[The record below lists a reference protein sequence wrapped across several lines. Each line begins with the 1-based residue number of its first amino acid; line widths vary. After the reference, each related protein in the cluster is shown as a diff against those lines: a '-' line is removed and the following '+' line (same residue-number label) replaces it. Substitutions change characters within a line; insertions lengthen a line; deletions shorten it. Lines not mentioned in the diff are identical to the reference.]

1 MMSKPIV
8 PPAAPDRAA
17 PGLRPRE
24 ILTVIGGLLVIA
36 LLARLGVW
44 QLDRAHYKQALA
56 ARIASREAMP
66 ALALPP
72 RGVDFERNE
81 WRPVLA
87 RGQWAPQW
95 TVYLQ
100 NRQYH
105 GVSGFWVLTPLRL
118 QSSDT
123 WVMVLRGWAGPDVH
137 APMLVPPVP
146 TPRGPVDV
154 HGRLAPAPS
163 QMLSFQKDPPG
174 AVVRQ
179 NVQLGQF
186 ADYHHIHLLPYV
198 VQQIGAAHD
207 GLVRD
212 WPAPDLGMQ
221 TNYGYAF
228 QWFAMSAT
236 CIGLLV
242 YFTLRTLL
250 RRRRGAR
257 GARG

>member
-1 MMSKPIV
+1 M
-8 PPAAPDRAA
+8 
-17 PGLRPRE
+17 
-24 ILTVIGGLLVIA
+24 IGGLLVIA

-56 ARIASREAMP
+56 ARIASREHMP
-66 ALALPP
+66 ALPLPP
-72 RGVDFERNE
+72 RGVDFARNE
-81 WRPVLA
+81 WRPVVA

-100 NRQYH
+100 NRQYR

-123 WVMVLRGWAGPDVH
+123 WVMVQRGWAAPDVH

-146 TPRGPVDV
+146 TPQGMVEVR
-154 HGRLAPAPS
+154 GRLAPAPS
-163 QMLSFQKDPPG
+163 QWLSFQKDPPG
-174 AVVRQ
+174 AMVRQ
-179 NVQLGQF
+179 NVQLDQF
-186 ADYHHIHLLPYV
+186 AQYHHIRLLPYV
-198 VQQIGAAHD
+198 VQQVGAAHD

-236 CIGLLV
+236 CVGLLV
-242 YFTLRTLL
+242 FFTLRTL
-250 RRRRGAR
+250 RRRRQGEREVRA
-257 GARG
+257 